1 MIRITIKSKPTFKQA
16 SRLAGR
22 FASQRRR
29 LIFEEFDWASLAPAI
44 AMAVTE
50 VFDTEGQGR
59 WPPLNPDYA
68 AWKAEEFPGQT
79 ILRLTDAYFK
89 AATQIGSA
97 DNIVKAL
104 RAGLFYGISGP
115 EYAFKHEVG
124 EGVPLRPVFGFAIRD
139 ESLHREMVKLIG
151 AGVMTNIHREFRK
164 VFNV

>member
-1 MIRITIKSKPTFKQA
+1 MIRITIKSKPTFRQA

-59 WPPLNPDYA
+59 WPPLSPDYA
-68 AWKAEEFPGQT
+68 AWKAKEFPGQT

-97 DNIVKAL
+97 DNIVKSL
-104 RAGLFYGISGP
+104 RAGLFYGVRGP
-115 EYAFKHEVG
+115 EYAFYHEG
-124 EGVPLRPVFGFAIRD
+124 GRGQPQRQVFGQLVDD
-139 ESLHREMVKLIG
+139 ESLHREMAKLIG
-151 AGVMTNIHREFRK
+151 AGVMTSIHREFGK